1 MSEWPEQSRNARSG
15 ADDLETRLGGRLDEC
30 FAAYREACPDP
41 EPSPDFMPRLWARIE
56 GRRQFQE
63 VFAWRRWAQ
72 AFLSLAAA
80 ACLLIVVL
88 QVLPQ
93 STSAYF
99 RSTYIDQLSEDDGP
113 EHMLLQDVASAETRP
128 PLQPTSLRD
137 AAPEGNSG
145 R

>member
-1 MSEWPEQSRNARSG
+1 MTDGFDRNSDVRG
-15 ADDLETRLGGRLDEC
+15 GEDNLETRLDGL

-56 GRRQFQE
+56 GRRQSQE

-72 AFLSLAAA
+72 AFLSLAAVT
-80 ACLLIVVL
+80 CLLIVVL
-88 QVLPQ
+88 QVLPS

-113 EHMLLQDVASAETRP
+113 EHMLLQDVASADTRP
-128 PLQPTSLRD
+128 PLQPAVLQQ
-137 AAPEGNSG
+137 APPEGNSG